1 VPDPSHP
8 FKPSLIL
15 HGGAWSSPDGPVE
28 ESRAGCLHAL
38 EAGWAVLSRGGAAI
52 DALEAVIVA
61 MENDPT
67 FNAGTGANLNWDGYV
82 ELDAI
87 VMDGRTLK
95 AGAVAAVG
103 RIRNPIR
110 LARRVLESSPHML
123 LAAAGAEQ
131 FACEQGM
138 ELCDP
143 AELVTERARVAWQR
157 RLESAQTKQH
167 LAQEKAG
174 GTVGAVALD
183 CDGNLVAGTS
193 TGGTLGKHAGRI
205 GDSPLIGCGC
215 YADAEA
221 GGVSCTGWGEAIMK
235 IVMAKT
241 AVELLRKTPT
251 KTDAAPNPASSAAAR
266 ECVRLLAERVQ
277 GYGGLILLDRFGYPG
292 FAFNTPRMPRG
303 YIAENGAL
311 VVEV

>member
-1 VPDPSHP
+1 MLDPAHP
-8 FKPSLIL
+8 SKPSLIV
-15 HGGAWSSPDGPVE
+15 HGGVWSSPDGPVE
-28 ESRAGCLHAL
+28 ECRAGCLHAL
-38 EAGWAVLSRGGAAI
+38 EAGWAVLLRGGAAI
-52 DALEAVIVA
+52 DAVESAIVA
-61 MENDPT
+61 MENDPI
-67 FNAGTGANLNWDGYV
+67 FNAGTGANLNWDGRV

-87 VMDGRTLK
+87 VMDGLTLK

-138 ELCDP
+138 ALCDP
-143 AELVTERARVAWQR
+143 AELVTERARAAWQR
-157 RLESAQTKQH
+157 RRENAQATQNTAH
-167 LAQEKAG
+167 DNAG

-183 CDGNLVAGTS
+183 CNRNLVAGTS
-193 TGGTLGKHAGRI
+193 TGGTLGKHAGRV

-215 YADAEA
+215 YADAEV

-241 AVELLRKTPT
+241 AMEFLRKTPT
-251 KTDAAPNPASSAAAR
+251 KSDAATDSPSVAAAR
-266 ECVRLLAERVQ
+266 ECVRLLANRVQ
-277 GYGGLILLDRFGYPG
+277 GYGGLILLDRFGCPG

-303 YIAENGAL
+303 YVAGNGAL

>member
-1 VPDPSHP
+1 VLDPAHP

-15 HGGAWSSPDGPVE
+15 HGGAWNSPDGPVE
-28 ESRAGCLHAL
+28 ETRAGCLHAL
-38 EAGWAVLSRGGAAI
+38 EAGWAVLSRGGTAM
-52 DALEAVIVA
+52 DAVEATIVA
-61 MENDPT
+61 MENDPI
-67 FNAGTGANLNWDGYV
+67 FNAGTGANLNWDGRV

-95 AGAVAAVG
+95 AGAVAAVQ

-131 FACEQGM
+131 FASEQDM

-143 AELVTERARVAWQR
+143 AELITERARAAWQR
-157 RLESAQTKQH
+157 RRESAQATQPVS
-167 LAQEKAG
+167 QEKAG

-183 CDGNLVAGTS
+183 RNGNLVAGTS
-193 TGGTLGKHAGRI
+193 TGGTPGKHAGRV

-241 AVELLRKTPT
+241 AVEFLRKTPA
-251 KTDAAPNPASSAAAR
+251 KVDAAPDAAPFAAAR
-266 ECVRLLAERVQ
+266 ECVRLLADRAQ
-277 GYGGLILLDRFGYPG
+277 GYGGLILLDRLGSPG

-303 YIAENGAL
+303 YVAANGAL
-311 VVEV
+311 IVEV